1 MCGTMFLITYFQKCK
16 NTIECLVRV
25 YVCFLKKKCVF
36 YVLST
41 SSRSHN
47 FQKQLQQ
54 YHSKLLLENWKRF
67 LKCSQNAVFKHSKLR
82 IVTQIFFV
90 KLSYQTF
97 YFRVRSFQCL
107 DTVRYCL
114 NSNQTGYDSSCKKP
128 KPLAMPTHIFC
139 LASQSNFNMPSIGP
153 KIDV

>member
-1 MCGTMFLITYFQKCK
+1 MLWKCVFKVLLMQKNVCGIMFLITYFQKWK

-25 YVCFLKKKCVF
+25 YVCLKKNVF

-54 YHSKLLLENWKRF
+54 YHSKLLHENWKHL
-67 LKCSQNAVFKHSKLR
+67 LKCSQITVFKHSKLR

-97 YFRVRSFQCL
+97 YFRAHSSQYL
-107 DTVRYCL
+107 NTERYCF
-114 NSNQTGYDSSCKKP
+114 NSNQTGSKYLP
-128 KPLAMPTHIFC
+128 
-139 LASQSNFNMPSIGP
+139 
-153 KIDV
+153 